1 MPLLLLVIAG
11 IILVFNPGWFAGAAL
26 VGWLLIGVGLLFT
39 LLFSV
44 LFGGIFAWIFK
55 EVKGPG
61 TPRFPRR

>member
-11 IILVFNPGWFAGAAL
+11 IILLLNSSWFAGASI
-26 VGWLLIGVGLLFT
+26 V
-39 LLFSV
+39 
-44 LFGGIFAWIFK
+44 GGILLAVGVIGFLWFLVVMKFVAGIIK

>member
-11 IILVFNPGWFAGAAL
+11 LILLLNSSWFAGASIIGAL
-26 VGWLLIGVGLLFT
+26 LLAVGVIGFIWWLVVAKFIVGV
-39 LLFSV
+39 
-44 LFGGIFAWIFK
+44 IK